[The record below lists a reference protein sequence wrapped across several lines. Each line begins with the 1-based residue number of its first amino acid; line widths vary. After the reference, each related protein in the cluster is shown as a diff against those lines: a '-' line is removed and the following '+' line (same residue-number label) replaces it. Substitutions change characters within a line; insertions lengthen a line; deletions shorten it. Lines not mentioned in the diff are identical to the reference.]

1 MQDQPKRPRD
11 DDTAI
16 DPVCGM
22 SVDTTAGKPT
32 QRYAGTV
39 YHFCCEGCR
48 KRFAAEPARYLAA
61 KPSSVTAFPLAE
73 PGRAKSG
80 AQAHSSAEIRP
91 FRSKVDAT
99 PGPAPTPPLQG
110 EGSKSSQS
118 PATCCGGT
126 HAAAPSGGGAM
137 AIDPVCGMSVDTT
150 AGKPR
155 HAHAGV
161 VYHFCCE
168 GCRTK
173 FAADPERYL
182 DPDKK
187 ARAAAA
193 ETKAMP
199 KGTRY
204 GCPMCPG
211 QEQDGPGVCKVCGM
225 ALEPIGVPPAD
236 AGPNPELIDF
246 TRRLKL
252 ALAFT
257 LPLVVVAMGGHLGL
271 PVKEWLGA
279 RGAQILELVLA
290 APVVLWAGKPFLER
304 GVASVRNASPNM
316 WTLIGLGVTAAF
328 LYSLVA
334 ALVPGLFPDSL
345 RSADGTVPVYFEAA
359 AVIIALVLVGQILEL
374 KARERTGDAIRAL
387 LDLAPKTAL
396 RINSDGR
403 EERVDLA
410 VVVPGDKLRV
420 RPGEAVPVDGRIV
433 EGASAIDEHLL
444 TGESLPVD
452 KSVGAEVT
460 GGTLNTSGSFVMQA
474 EKVGADTVLA
484 RIVALVAEAQRTRA
498 PIQGLADKVA
508 RYFVPA
514 VVVVAI
520 LAFLAWLALGPTPA
534 LAYAIVA
541 AVSVLIIACPCALG
555 LATPMSIMVATGR
568 GARDGILVSNAEALE
583 ALAGIDTL
591 VLDKTGT
598 LTEGKPRLTDVRVR
612 RGFEE
617 KMTLRLAASLERGSE
632 HPLGQAIVE
641 GARERGI
648 TVLKPERFEALA
660 GLGVAGTVS
669 GQEIAIGNAQLMRKL
684 ALAAGIGEGVL
695 IEADKEVRALAGE
708 GKSALL
714 VAINGKLAAI
724 IAVADTIKAGAA
736 EALAELRSRGIE
748 VVMAT
753 GDNWLTARTVAK
765 ELSIANLHAEVLP
778 ADKSRIISELKA
790 RGKRVAFAGDGVNDA
805 PALATADVG
814 IAMGTGADVAIQS
827 AGITLPRG
835 DLKGLVRAHA
845 LARATLANIKQN
857 LAFAF
862 GYNAVLVPVAAGIL
876 YPVIGLLL
884 SPIAAAVAMS
894 LSSVSVIANALRLG
908 RVRLD
913 RS

>member
-1 MQDQPKRPRD
+1 MQEQPRRPVTV
-11 DDTAI
+11 DTAI

-22 SVDTTAGKPT
+22 SVDTRAGKPT
-32 QRYAGTV
+32 HRFAGRI
-39 YHFCCEGCR
+39 YYFCCDGCR

-61 KPSSVTAFPLAE
+61 KPPTPTLFPSPLR
-73 PGRAKSG
+73 GG
-80 AQAHSSAEIRP
+80 ARGGGKPDAAASTRLLHMHSP
-91 FRSKVDAT
+91 T
-99 PGPAPTPPLQG
+99 LPPTPPRRG
-110 EGSKSSQS
+110 AGSTSSEHAAAS
-118 PATCCGGT
+118 CCGGV
-126 HAAAPSGGGAM
+126 HAPATTESATTAV
-137 AIDPVCGMSVDTT
+137 DPVCGMSVDTT

-155 HAHAGV
+155 HEHAGV
-161 VYHFCCE
+161 TYHFCCE
-168 GCRTK
+168 GCRSK
-173 FAADPERYL
+173 FAADPARYL
-182 DPDKK
+182 DPDQK
-187 ARAAAA
+187 ARAAQAEAKAA
-193 ETKAMP
+193 P

-211 QEQDGPGVCKVCGM
+211 QEQDHPGVCKVCGM
-225 ALEPIGVPPAD
+225 ALEPMGVPPAE

-252 ALAFT
+252 ALALT
-257 LPLVVVAMGGHLGL
+257 LPLMVVAMGGHMGL
-271 PVKEWLGA
+271 PVKGWLGA
-279 RGAQILELVLA
+279 RGAQWLELLLA

-328 LYSLVA
+328 LYSVA
-334 ALVPGLFPDSL
+334 ATLLPGVFPASL
-345 RSADGTVPVYFEAA
+345 RTPDGTVPVYFEAA
-359 AVIIALVLVGQILEL
+359 AVIIVLVLVGQILEL

-387 LDLAPKTAL
+387 MDLAPKTAL
-396 RINSDGR
+396 RIGADGR
-403 EERVDLA
+403 EVRVDLA
-410 VVVPGDKLRV
+410 LVVPGDKLRV

-444 TGESLPVD
+444 TGEPIPVD
-452 KSVGAEVT
+452 KAAGAEVT

-484 RIVALVAEAQRTRA
+484 RIVALVADAQRTRA

-514 VVVVAI
+514 VVAVAA

-568 GARDGILVSNAEALE
+568 GARDGILVRNAEALE
-583 ALAGIDTL
+583 ALAGVDAI
-591 VLDKTGT
+591 VVDKTGT
-598 LTEGKPRLTDVRVR
+598 LTEGKPRLTDVRTR
-612 RGFEE
+612 PGYDE
-617 KMTLRLAASLERGSE
+617 TTLLRLAASLERGSE
-632 HPLGQAIVE
+632 HPLGQAIVD
-641 GARERGI
+641 GARGRSV
-648 TVLKPERFEALA
+648 TMLKPDRFEALP
-660 GLGVAGTVS
+660 GLGVAGSVS

-684 ALAAGIGEGVL
+684 ALAAGIGEAVL

-714 VAINGKLAAI
+714 VAIDGNLAGI
-724 IAVADTIKAGAA
+724 LAVADTIKAGAA

-765 ELSIANLHAEVLP
+765 ELSITTLHAEVLP

-790 RGKRVAFAGDGVNDA
+790 RGKRVAFAGDGINDA

-814 IAMGTGADVAIQS
+814 VAMGTGADVAIQS
-827 AGITLPRG
+827 AGITLPKG
-835 DLKGLVRAHA
+835 DLKGLVRAHT

-908 RVRLD
+908 GVRLD
-913 RS
+913 

>member
-1 MQDQPKRPRD
+1 MQEQSRRPAAA
-11 DDTAI
+11 DTAI

-22 SVDTTAGKPT
+22 TVDTRAGKPT
-32 QRYAGTV
+32 QRFAGRI

-48 KRFAAEPARYLAA
+48 KRFAAEPSRYLDA
-61 KPSSVTAFPLAE
+61 KPTASKPKTSMNEIAARALGATAE
-73 PGRAKSG
+73 AAAAAS
-80 AQAHSSAEIRP
+80 
-91 FRSKVDAT
+91 
-99 PGPAPTPPLQG
+99 
-110 EGSKSSQS
+110 
-118 PATCCGGT
+118 CCGGDSG
-126 HAAAPSGGGAM
+126 AATAREPTAATFPPHLAPPREAEGGAI

-150 AGKPR
+150 VGKPR
-155 HAHAGV
+155 YERAGV
-161 VYHFCCE
+161 TYHFCCE

-173 FAADPERYL
+173 FAADPARYL
-182 DPDKK
+182 DPDQK

-193 ETKAMP
+193 EAKVVP
-199 KGTRY
+199 KGTLY
-204 GCPMCPG
+204 TCPMDPEIV
-211 QEQDGPGVCKVCGM
+211 QEGPGTCPICGM
-225 ALEPIGVPPAD
+225 ALEPMGVPSAET
-236 AGPNPELIDF
+236 GPNPELIDF
-246 TRRLKL
+246 TRRLKI

-257 LPLVVVAMGGHLGL
+257 LPLIVVAMGAHMGL
-271 PVKEWLGA
+271 PVKDWLGA
-279 RGAQILELVLA
+279 RATQWLELLLT

-304 GVASVRNASPNM
+304 GVASLRNASPNM

-328 LYSLVA
+328 LYSVA
-334 ALVPGLFPDSL
+334 ATIAPGLFPSSL
-345 RSADGTVPVYFEAA
+345 RAADGTVPVYFEAA

-396 RINSDGR
+396 RIGADGR
-403 EERVDLA
+403 EDRVDLA
-410 VVVPGDKLRV
+410 LVVPGDRLRV

-444 TGESLPVD
+444 TGEPLPVD
-452 KSVGAEVT
+452 KAAGAEVT

-484 RIVALVAEAQRTRA
+484 RIVALVADAQRTRA
-498 PIQGLADKVA
+498 PIQGLADQVS

-514 VVVVAI
+514 VVAVAAI
-520 LAFLAWLALGPTPA
+520 AFLAWLAWGPTPA

-541 AVSVLIIACPCALG
+541 AVSVLIIACPCTLG

-568 GARDGILVSNAEALE
+568 GARDGVLVRNAEALE
-583 ALAGIDTL
+583 TLAGIDTL
-591 VLDKTGT
+591 VVDKTGT
-598 LTEGKPRLTDVRVR
+598 LTEGKPQLTDVRVR
-612 RGFEE
+612 PGFDE
-617 KMTLRLAASLERGSE
+617 KMMLRLAASLERGSE
-632 HPLGQAIVE
+632 HPLGQAILD
-641 GARERGI
+641 GARARGI
-648 TVLKPERFEALA
+648 TALEPERFEALA
-660 GLGVAGTVS
+660 GLGVKGAVS
-669 GQEIAIGNAQLMRKL
+669 GQEIAIGNAGLMRKL
-684 ALAAGIGEGVL
+684 ALAAGIGEAML

-714 VAINGKLAAI
+714 VVVNGKLAGLV
-724 IAVADTIKAGAA
+724 AVADTIKTGAA
-736 EALAELRSRGIE
+736 EALAEFRSRGIE

-765 ELSIANLHAEVLP
+765 ELSIATVHAEVLP

-790 RGKRVAFAGDGVNDA
+790 RGKRVAFAGDGINDA

-827 AGITLPRG
+827 AGITLPKG
-835 DLKGLVRAHA
+835 DLKGLVRAHT
-845 LARATLANIKQN
+845 LARATLGNIKQN

-908 RVRLD
+908 RVRLGAQ
-913 RS
+913 R